1 MSKQVLHFK
10 DHRRKCKYCGHYL
23 DEHMF
28 TVFDSLT
35 NKSGY
40 VCQRVM
46 EIKNGKT
53 YYTCGC
59 KKGFNKNN

>member
-1 MSKQVLHFK
+1 MNTQILHFK
-10 DHRRKCKYCGHYL
+10 DHRPKCKRCGHYL
-23 DEHMF
+23 DEHIF
-28 TVFDSLT
+28 TIIDSFT
-35 NKSGY
+35 CKSGY

-59 KKGFNKNN
+59 EKANNKK